1 MNIVSFC
8 IENFIF
14 DILVETVGFESS
26 ILWMPV
32 YSANI

>member
-8 IENFIF
+8 IEKFIF
-14 DILVETVGFESS
+14 DTLVETVGFESG
-26 ILWMPV
+26 ILWIPV